1 MVITILSIVSLII
14 VLTTFL
20 IAAFK
25 YRRRNSIYLIMCYIS
40 MIISIYGYITFAIS
54 KNVNEAILANKLT
67 YIGGVFIPI
76 LILLHIFSRYY
87 TSTKIKIAL
96 PLLIVGVVLFG
107 LASTV
112 GYCDIYYKNVALEFT
127 KDGIPY
133 LTHGYGPAY
142 YLYMTYLGSYVIFG
156 IGLIVF
162 LFNQKKK
169 VSYKNLSILSF
180 NVVLCIIV
188 YLLEKIFDFKF
199 EIIPFMYAISSV
211 IILLLLQRINRYD
224 VFNTIT
230 NAYKNNIQNGYI
242 LFDLKLNYLGSTP
255 NTKKIIPEL
264 EKQYI
269 DHQLFIDEDDEVLDL
284 IHDCLIYFKDQNET
298 SQQLIAYNGFIYKC
312 IPNYLYDGKRIVG
325 YYIELIDDTKQ
336 QNYIRLINKYNTS
349 LEQAISEKTKHIL
362 EIQEKFT
369 FSIANLIEN
378 RDSNTGG
385 HIHRTSD
392 VMRIL
397 VDCIRKENY
406 YNVSDEFLDVLVK
419 AAPMHDLGK
428 ICIDDRILNK
438 PGRFTDEEYE
448 IMKTHSKLGA
458 EIVEAI
464 LKDVRNEKF
473 IKVAKNIAY
482 FHHEKWDGNG
492 YPNKIKGE
500 DIPLEA
506 RIMALADVY
515 DALVSKRCYKEK
527 YTFERANEIILESMG
542 SHFDP
547 ALEKIY
553 LKCRDKL
560 EQYYQK
566 IEA

>member
-1 MVITILSIVSLII
+1 MITTFYAIALVIVT
-14 VLTTFL
+14 TTFL

-25 YRRRNSIYLIMCYIS
+25 YRRRNSIYLLLTYIA
-40 MIISIYGYITFAIS
+40 MIISLYGYITFTLS
-54 KNVNEAILANKLT
+54 TEVNEAILANKIT
-67 YIGGVFIPI
+67 YIGGAFIPI
-76 LILLHIFSRYY
+76 LIILHIFSRYY
-87 TSTKIKIAL
+87 TYTKLEIAL
-96 PLLIVGVVLFG
+96 PLICLGTIIV
-107 LASTV
+107 AISSTV
-112 GYCDIYYKNVALEFT
+112 GYTDFFFKNVSLQFT
-127 KDGIPY
+127 SYNMPY
-133 LTHGYGPAY
+133 FDKEYGPGY
-142 YLYMTYLGSYVIFG
+142 YIYIVYLLSYALFYIS
-156 IGLIVF
+156 LIIF
-162 LFNQKKK
+162 LFNKKK
-169 VSYKNLSILSF
+169 VISYKNLFTLSSTVF
-180 NVVLCIIV
+180 LCIIL
-188 YLLEKIFDFKF
+188 YLCEKIFDL
-199 EIIPFMYAISSV
+199 EIELMPFIYAASGV
-211 IILLLLQRINRYD
+211 TLLILLQRLNRYD
-224 VFNTIT
+224 VYNTIANT
-230 NAYKNNIQNGYI
+230 YKNNVQNGYI
-242 LFDLKLNYLGSTP
+242 LFDTKLNYLGSTP
-255 NTKKIIPEL
+255 NTKEIIPEMNNQL
-264 EKQYI
+264 I
-269 DHQLFIDEDDEVLDL
+269 DHQLIIGEDDEVLDL
-284 IHDCLIYFKDQNET
+284 IYDCLKYFKEQNEI
-298 SQQLIAYNGFIYKC
+298 SQQYISFNNCIYKC
-312 IPNYLYDGKRIVG
+312 IPNCLYDGKRIVG
-325 YYIELIDDTKQ
+325 YYIELVDDTKQ

-369 FSIANLIEN
+369 LSIANLIEN

-397 VDCIRKENY
+397 VDCIRRESY
-406 YNVSDEFLDVLVK
+406 YNVSDEFLDMLVK

-438 PGRFTDEEYE
+438 PGRFTEEEYE

-464 LKDVRNEKF
+464 LKDVREEKF
-473 IKVAKNIAY
+473 IKIAKNIAY
-482 FHHEKWDGNG
+482 FHHEKWDGTG
-492 YPNKIKGE
+492 YPNKLKE
-500 DIPLEA
+500 EEIPLEA

-527 YTFERANEIILESMG
+527 YSFDRANEIILESMG